1 MLPRWNATKESG
13 DNRQP
18 TLARNDMIPC
28 SSKWSKVLSIAA
40 FHMNYQPKL
49 CSKIPESEVQQLHRQ
64 LTSNATTRDLSPSE
78 LLNLRVL
85 NADRNPLQPK
95 QNRQKARVAIASL
108 LFNWPSTGGGIVHT
122 AELAT
127 FLSKAGYEVCHFYA
141 VHDPWQIGRVE
152 KQLAYKAKAIR
163 FTGADWNMDSITRRF
178 RSAIDCYSPDCVI
191 VTDSWNSK
199 PKLANALMHYPVFLR
214 LAALEC
220 ICPLNNVRLLPGPNG
235 EFMQCH
241 RTQLATPKHCQQC
254 VETNQHRSGQLHCD
268 ERALSGFQSE
278 VYAEELHSAFA
289 NAAAVLAVNPLIAS
303 LCEPFSRAVHV
314 IPSGFDAARFEGL
327 PEFPTRMPF
336 RLAFAGLINEYMKG
350 FHILFAACDLLWKQG
365 RKFELHV
372 TGEASEC
379 SFEAPFLKFRGWQ
392 SQESLPK
399 FMAECHAIVVPT
411 VAQEA
416 LGRTAVEAMSAARPV
431 FASRIGGLSFTVVD
445 GFTGLLFEPS
455 NPSDLATKIQCLM
468 DDVRF
473 AQSLGSNGRDK
484 FLNEHTW
491 DVIIQRHYDSLF
503 DGLIKRC

>member
-1 MLPRWNATKESG
+1 
-13 DNRQP
+13 
-18 TLARNDMIPC
+18 
-28 SSKWSKVLSIAA
+28 
-40 FHMNYQPKL
+40 MNYQPKL

-95 QNRQKARVAIASL
+95 QNRQKARVAI
-108 LFNWPSTGGGIVHT
+108 
-122 AELAT
+122 
-127 FLSKAGYEVCHFYA
+127 
-141 VHDPWQIGRVE
+141 
-152 KQLAYKAKAIR
+152 
-163 FTGADWNMDSITRRF
+163 
-178 RSAIDCYSPDCVI
+178 
-191 VTDSWNSK
+191 
-199 PKLANALMHYPVFLR
+199 
-214 LAALEC
+214 
-220 ICPLNNVRLLPGPNG
+220 
-235 EFMQCH
+235 
-241 RTQLATPKHCQQC
+241 
-254 VETNQHRSGQLHCD
+254 
-268 ERALSGFQSE
+268 
-278 VYAEELHSAFA
+278 
-289 NAAAVLAVNPLIAS
+289 
-303 LCEPFSRAVHV
+303 
-314 IPSGFDAARFEGL
+314 
-327 PEFPTRMPF
+327 
-336 RLAFAGLINEYMKG
+336 
-350 FHILFAACDLLWKQG
+350 
-365 RKFELHV
+365 FELHV

-416 LGRTAVEAMSAARPV
+416 LGRTAVEAMGAARPV